1 MSIKAIGLGA
11 GGHAKVVI
19 EIIRLM
25 DTVDIVALLDKD
37 SKLHGK
43 KLLGIPVLGDDSAL
57 NDMREKGIT
66 HFFIGLGSVGD
77 SSTRKR
83 LFEQARAIGL
93 QPVDAIHPGSEMSA
107 SARVG
112 EGATI
117 MANAVINASAIIGVN
132 NIINTGAIVEHDCI
146 LGDHVHLATGA
157 SVASTVTIGS
167 GAHIG
172 AGATVRQL
180 INIGEDSI
188 VGAGATVVKDVPD
201 GVTVVGN
208 PAAPI
213 KRSKK

>member
-1 MSIKAIGLGA
+1 MSIKVAGLGA

-25 DTVDIVALLDKD
+25 DKYDIVALLDPESD
-37 SKLHGK
+37 LHGK
-43 KLLGIPVLGDDSAL
+43 KLFEIPVLGDDSKL
-57 NDMREKGIT
+57 NELRDSGVT

-83 LFEQARAIGL
+83 LFEQAVAAGM
-93 QPVDAIHPGSEMSA
+93 QPIDAIHPGSEISV
-107 SARVG
+107 SARLG

-117 MANAVINASAIIGVN
+117 MANVVINASAVIGIN
-132 NIINTGAIVEHDCI
+132 NIINTGAIVEHDCF

-157 SVASTVTIGS
+157 KLASTVTIGT

-180 INIGEDSI
+180 INIGEDAI
-188 VGAGATVVKDVPD
+188 VGAGATVVKDVPA
-201 GVTVVGN
+201 GLTVVGN

-213 KRSKK
+213 KRSE